1 MMKKTSIAL
10 FCSTFIFAN
19 STKAE
24 YSRDLATDVV
34 HGWGAFC
41 AELNKDLP
49 NGAKT
54 PNTIYCDL
62 SDSAA
67 LQHGKNMLSSTDVSD
82 LYKAGY
88 GQASGVI
95 FHKNAQQNPFNW
107 VFEQFAEKFKNL
119 QKQIDDGKAEHKKQI
134 EVLTNKIEMLT
145 TTVTNL
151 NAAMK
156 DNKTLQTAQKFGGK
170 K

>member
-1 MMKKTSIAL
+1 MKKISISL
-10 FCSTFIFAN
+10 FCLTFIFAN
-19 STKAE
+19 CTKAE

-34 HGWGAFC
+34 NGWGAFC

-54 PNTIYCDL
+54 SKTIYCDL
-62 SDSAA
+62 TDSYN
-67 LQHGKNMLSSTDVSD
+67 LHHGKDLLSSTNVSD

-88 GQASGVI
+88 GQASAVI
-95 FHKNAQQNPFNW
+95 FQKNAQQNPFNW
-107 VFEQFAEKFKNL
+107 VFEQFAEKFKTL
-119 QKQIDDGKAEHKKQI
+119 QNQIDEGKSEHKKQV

-156 DNKTLQTAQKFGGK
+156 DNKTLQTAQKVGGK
-170 K
+170 R